1 MLAGVRDLIKDFV
14 NDVMQI
20 SWIVL
25 VTTAFLFGIL
35 VGYNDPDITLFVFTA
50 AGFVALVHCIFLRC
64 RRKAISGKI
73 LAVLVFFVLGFL
85 RSSSEVH
92 RVNSDFE
99 LVEATDRAVEIT
111 CEVGDTPSVKPLKG
125 RSARYRFKASG
136 VRLVDSGR
144 RITAP
149 VKVNWYGDRD
159 GATGDVPEC
168 GDRWRFEGRMYTVK
182 NRHGEAFLNINS
194 GEGRSSYLSSPNP
207 GALSSRVA
215 EFRKGASLRVA
226 IGIEDWNDVVDIH
239 QAVLLGYK
247 SKISWQM
254 RQIFSRSGTIHV
266 FAISGLHIALLA
278 SVLVFFVS
286 SCGISRYNWIF
297 ILAPL
302 LLIYTLATGLRP
314 SSVRACIM
322 AIFYFAAPL
331 IGRRFNALSALAA
344 TALAVHV
351 FAPANIFD
359 LGCILSFCVM
369 LGLIVLFK
377 PLSELLK
384 KGFRIEEIEIQA
396 RLYHVS
402 ENYKRARHLRWA
414 GSFLRFTAE
423 LLGVTTSA
431 WLASMPLSAYFFERI
446 TPGGI
451 FANMIVTPSALM
463 LVTAGILG
471 YAASFFSRW
480 MAICF
485 NNAAGFF
492 TTIMI
497 RTASFI
503 SNCRFMSFEVK
514 AWPLWGVWIWFAV
527 LLVTA
532 WLMRR
537 QMRRSQSDLSWLKER

>member
-1 MLAGVRDLIKDFV
+1 MLAGVIDLIKEFV

-20 SWIVL
+20 SWIVM
-25 VTTAFLFGIL
+25 VTIAFLCGIL

-50 AGFVALVHCIFLRC
+50 VGFVALVLCIFLRC

-92 RVNSDFE
+92 RVQSDFE
-99 LVEATDRAVEIT
+99 FIEATDRAVEMT
-111 CEVGDTPSVKPLKG
+111 CEVGGIPSVKPLKG
-125 RSARYRFKASG
+125 RSARYRFKALN

-149 VKVNWYGDRD
+149 VRVNWYGDRD
-159 GATGDVPEC
+159 GAVGDVPEC
-168 GDRWRFEGRMYTVK
+168 GERWRFEGRMYTVK
-182 NRHGEAFLNINS
+182 NRYGDEFLIINS
-194 GEGRSSYLSSPNP
+194 GERRSSYLSSPNP
-207 GALSSRVA
+207 GALSRRVA

-226 IGIEDWNDVVDIH
+226 IGIEDWDDVADIH

-247 SKISWQM
+247 SKISRQM
-254 RQIFSRSGTIHV
+254 RWIFSRSGTIHV

-286 SCGISRYNWIF
+286 SCGIPRYNWIF

-351 FAPANIFD
+351 FAPTNIFD

-369 LGLIVLFK
+369 LGLIVMFK

-384 KGFRIEEIEIQA
+384 KVFRVENIEIQA
-396 RLYHVS
+396 RLYNVS
-402 ENYKRARHLRWA
+402 ENYKKARRLRWG

-423 LLGVTTSA
+423 LLGVTTAA
-431 WLASMPLSAYFFERI
+431 WLTSMPLSAYFFERI

-471 YAASFFSRW
+471 YVASFFSRW
-480 MAICF
+480 MATCF

-503 SNCRFMSFEVK
+503 SNCRFMNFEVK
-514 AWPLWGVWIWFAV
+514 AWPLWGVWLWFAV

-537 QMRRSQSDLSWLKER
+537 QMRRFQSDLSWLKEH